1 MEYAD
6 LPGRDAQ
13 GNWKPEKPIE
23 LPAFPRWPFQ
33 PVAFLKW
40 LFGFPGFLW
49 PYKAVIFGLTA
60 VTWFFLTPP
69 LETMATLRPGWIA
82 LILLRNVALITV
94 WYSIFHVRLHIQRAQ
109 GLRYKFNNRWL
120 AEKSRAFFLGG
131 QTADNVFYSIVSGG
145 GIWSAYEVFTLWAY
159 ANDLLP
165 FMAFR
170 TSPVAFVLLFLT
182 IPFFRAAHFYVVH
195 RLMHWKPLYKAAH
208 YVHHRNVNVG
218 PWSGISMHP
227 IESLIYF
234 SYMFVHLIVPSHPLH
249 AIFHLQYAGLS
260 PAQGH
265 TGFSKMELGHEK
277 AALAHG
283 SYFHYL
289 HHRYFE
295 CNYASDEDMFLDK
308 LFGSMH
314 DGTAEAHAKMR
325 ARAHERIRERKIAAE
340 SPPA

>member
-1 MEYAD
+1 MIHKIA
-6 LPGRDAQ
+6 LRD
-13 GNWKPEKPIE
+13 PS
-23 LPAFPRWPFQ
+23 
-33 PVAFLKW
+33 
-40 LFGFPGFLW
+40 
-49 PYKAVIFGLTA
+49 GLT
-60 VTWFFLTPP
+60 L
-69 LETMATLRPGWIA
+69 
-82 LILLRNVALITV
+82 
-94 WYSIFHVRLHIQRAQ
+94 WYSIWHVRLHVQRTQ

-120 AEKSRAFFLGG
+120 TKNSRAFFLGS
-131 QTADNVFYSIVSGG
+131 QTADNVFYAIVSGG

-170 TSPVAFVLLFLT
+170 TNPVGFCAPVSGAPVLPRRSLLPGAPPDALEAVVQGRPLRPSPQ
-182 IPFFRAAHFYVVH
+182 RQ
-195 RLMHWKPLYKAAH
+195 R
-208 YVHHRNVNVG
+208 G

-234 SYMFVHLIVPSHPLH
+234 SYMFLHWIVPSHPMH
-249 AIFHLQYAGLS
+249 AIFHLQQAGLG
-260 PAQGH
+260 PAAGH
-265 TGFSKMELGHEK
+265 SGFQKVEFGHEQ
-277 AALAHG
+277 AALRYG

-314 DGTAEAHAKMR
+314 DGTPEAHAKMR

>member
-13 GNWKPEKPIE
+13 GNWKPVKRIE

-40 LFGFPGFLW
+40 LFGFPGYLW
-49 PYKAVIFGLTA
+49 PHNALLIGMSA

-69 LETMATLRPGWIA
+69 LETMATFRPGWMA
-82 LILLRNVALITV
+82 LILLRNVGLITL
-94 WYSIFHVRLHIQRAQ
+94 WYSIWHVRLHVRRTQ

-120 AEKSRAFFLGG
+120 TKNSRAFFLGS
-131 QTADNVFYSIVSGG
+131 QTADNVFYAIVSGG

-170 TSPVAFVLLFLT
+170 TNPVGFVLLFLAL
-182 IPFFRAAHFYVVH
+182 PFFRAAHFYLVH

-234 SYMFVHLIVPSHPLH
+234 SYMFLHWIVPSHPMH
-249 AIFHLQYAGLS
+249 AIFHLQQAGLG
-260 PAQGH
+260 PAAGH
-265 TGFSKMELGHEK
+265 SGFQKVEFGHEQ
-277 AALAHG
+277 AALRYG

-314 DGTAEAHAKMR
+314 DGTPEAHAKMR